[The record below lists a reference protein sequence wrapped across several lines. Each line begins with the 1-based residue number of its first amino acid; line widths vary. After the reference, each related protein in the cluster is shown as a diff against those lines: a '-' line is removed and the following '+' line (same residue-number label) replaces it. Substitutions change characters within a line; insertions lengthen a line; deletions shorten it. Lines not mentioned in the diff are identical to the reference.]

1 MVVTVHLLIHHGV
14 QQLLQVKMLAVHI
27 GTPAAVAAVCSVAV
41 LSDKAV
47 TAAAELLL

>member
-27 GTPAAVAAVCSVAV
+27 GTPVAVAVVCSVV
-41 LSDKAV
+41 DLLDKAV
-47 TAAAELLL
+47 MAAVELPL

>member
-1 MVVTVHLLIHHGV
+1 MVVTVHQLIHHGA

-27 GTPAAVAAVCSVAV
+27 GMPAVVAAVCSAAV

-47 TAAAELLL
+47 MAVVELLL